1 MKYCPECEAEYFDT
15 VEICADCDV
24 PLISEQEYKGLQE
37 EEARLKEM
45 LKTETFVPIM
55 TVENRFQA
63 DRAEEILG
71 QNKIPVL
78 VRQFHDT
85 AYDGIFEKQKGWA
98 HIEVP
103 EHMIV
108 KAKELVGHLG
118 LDFEV
123 PACACETGDEGT
135 ALACSECGVEVSAD
149 ETVCPGCGEVLDA
162 VD

>member
-1 MKYCPECEAEYFDT
+1 MKYCPECEAEYFDA
-15 VEICADCDV
+15 VEFCADCEV
-24 PLISEQEYKGLQE
+24 PLISEQEYKKIKDE
-37 EEARLKEM
+37 DARLRET

-85 AYDGIFEKQKGWA
+85 AYDGIYVQQKGWA
-98 HIEVP
+98 YIEVP
-103 EHMIV
+103 EHMTE
-108 KAKELVGHLG
+108 KAKDLVGHLG

-123 PACACETGDEGT
+123 PVFDDDAGDEGT
-135 ALACSECGVEVSAD
+135 ALVCSECGAEVYAA
-149 ETVCPGCGEVLDA
+149 ETVCPGCGEILDD
-162 VD
+162 VE